1 MKIFRNIVD
10 GFVKFVSNV
19 NDSFG
24 FKYCDG
30 VKDIFGSL
38 RCAKREDQLSGEKL
52 RQNIA
57 KEKKERDERIIALL
71 EEIES
76 RTRG

>member
-19 NDSFG
+19 NDSLG

-30 VKDIFGSL
+30 VKDIFDSL
-38 RCAKREDQLSGEKL
+38 RCAKREDQLSGGKL
-52 RQNIA
+52 MQNIA